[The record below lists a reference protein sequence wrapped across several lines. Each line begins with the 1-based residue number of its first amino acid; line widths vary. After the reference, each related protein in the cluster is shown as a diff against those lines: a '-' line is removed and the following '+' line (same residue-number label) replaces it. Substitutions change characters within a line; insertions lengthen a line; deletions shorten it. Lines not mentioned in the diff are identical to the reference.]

1 MPKGGCWSP
10 EIGIGP
16 ADVTLS
22 WKEVCPAR
30 KSALPAVEM
39 QVNMELEF
47 MFMASM
53 ASATAPPQPTRSPL
67 PRFEAMACHAAV

>member
-1 MPKGGCWSP
+1 MGM
-10 EIGIGP
+10 GP
-16 ADVTLS
+16 AGVTLS
-22 WKEVCPAR
+22 WNEDCPAR

-67 PRFEAMACHAAV
+67 PRLEAMACHAAV